1 MSRGD
6 DTKKCKPSEMEAAK
20 NRVEALDKD
29 ISRAKVRLARLEAK
43 KAKEIEAIE
52 GFKADAIAEKER
64 IDFSRSLGNQGQD
77 LLAKKRLPRVKKDL
91 EWLQKHLK
99 DLQERRKTKG
109 KSERAWARR
118 RIPEIKRRIKEA
130 NEVVAKA
137 NAEAAEAEQR
147 KPWVPLPQE
156 LLEAADGL
164 EELRRRRRKE
174 ARQRVKAEKTLRVK
188 GRDDYARHIEHH
200 ECKMGESWRVLY
212 VKYWVY
218 NGDWIGSHGP
228 LPWRYFTHGIPEP
241 AEPSLM

>member
-1 MSRGD
+1 MEPLREVSAATSRV
-6 DTKKCKPSEMEAAK
+6 K
-20 NRVEALDKD
+20 VLDKE
-29 ISRAKVRLARLEAK
+29 IAGAKRVLARLEAK

-52 GFKADAIAEKER
+52 GFKADAIGEKER
-64 IDFSRSLGNQGQD
+64 RDFSRSQGQQGQD
-77 LLAKKRLPRVKKDL
+77 LLTARKSLPRVRKDL

-137 NAEAAEAEQR
+137 KAKAAEAEQR

-156 LLEAADGL
+156 LLEAANGL

-174 ARQRVKAEKTLRVK
+174 ARQRVKAYEERRVQEMEHT
-188 GRDDYARHIEHH
+188 RHLKYEYDRRVGG
-200 ECKMGESWRVLY
+200 KWRHMY
-212 VKYWVY
+212 VTYWIW
-218 NGDWIGSHGP
+218 NGDWMGSWGP
-228 LPWRYFTHGIPEP
+228 CPWRYFTLGIPEE
-241 AEPSLM
+241 ALDEFK

>member
-1 MSRGD
+1 MEPLREVSAATSRV
-6 DTKKCKPSEMEAAK
+6 K
-20 NRVEALDKD
+20 VLDKE
-29 ISRAKVRLARLEAK
+29 IAGAKRVLARLEAK

-64 IDFSRSLGNQGQD
+64 RDFSRSQGHQGQD
-77 LLAKKRLPRVKKDL
+77 LLTARKSLPRVRKDL

-109 KSERAWARR
+109 ESERAWARR

-137 NAEAAEAEQR
+137 KAKAAEAEQR

-156 LLEAADGL
+156 LLEAANGL

-241 AEPSLM
+241 